1 MFPSECVRRKHGI
14 FDFIPDRCYNNSA
27 AAECKTAGLRCC
39 WHLLQRM
46 DGAIDM
52 LFNSLQFVIFFP
64 IVVLIY
70 FFIPKRMRYIWLLAA
85 SYFFYMCWNPKY
97 VLLLL
102 FSTGISYAA
111 GLLLER
117 WRDRPKQKKAVV
129 AVGAVLNFSILFL
142 FKYLDF
148 VWQSAGAVLEKF
160 HFSLPENTL
169 VLLLPVGISFYIF
182 QVVGYI
188 VDVYRGTIEA
198 ERNFARYAL
207 FISFFPQL
215 VAGPIER
222 SKNLL
227 PQIRELEKL
236 KLWDSERIQKGALVM
251 VYGYILKMVLA
262 DRAALYVD
270 TVFSVENFGVYQGI
284 PVFVAAA
291 LFAVQ
296 IYCDFAGYT
305 YIAIGAAQIM
315 GIRLMNN
322 FNAPYFAV
330 SFKDFWDRWHIS
342 LSTWFRD
349 YLYFPL
355 GGSRKGRVRKYLN
368 ILLVFC
374 VSGLWHGAAWHY
386 VIWGCLHGI
395 CRVIGELTAGFRNN
409 VWQRLKVNTEVFSFR
424 LWRRLFMFTAVSII
438 WIFFRVEAV
447 SQAFLLIKNMLAV
460 WNPWVLFDGSL
471 FSIGLDSKDWNILIV
486 ALVLLLSVDRYR
498 VRQKSLPEAF
508 VQQNLVF
515 RWLVIFA
522 GIFAVLI
529 FGVYGADYNAV
540 QFIYFQ
546 F

>member
-1 MFPSECVRRKHGI
+1 
-14 FDFIPDRCYNNSA
+14 
-27 AAECKTAGLRCC
+27 
-39 WHLLQRM
+39 M

-447 SQAFLLIKNMLAV
+447 SQVFLLIKNMLAV

-471 FSIGLDSKDWNILIV
+471 FSIGLDSKDWNILIA

-529 FGVYGADYNAV
+529 FGVYGADYNAA